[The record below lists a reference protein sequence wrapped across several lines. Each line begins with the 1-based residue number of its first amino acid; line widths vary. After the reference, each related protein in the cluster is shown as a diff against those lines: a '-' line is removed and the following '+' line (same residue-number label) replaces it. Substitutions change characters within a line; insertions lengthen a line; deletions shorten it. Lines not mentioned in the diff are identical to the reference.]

1 MPAFRSILLALIL
14 ALPLSGCGDTATTTT
29 STTKDNE
36 RQHPDAYLKVNYEVR
51 RNLVG
56 KKVIEG
62 EVINTGKYMTF
73 KTVTLKIES
82 YKDGDEVSVNYTVPE
97 SVAPGE
103 KREFKYKPEGNPEK
117 VKVSIASATAD

>member
-1 MPAFRSILLALIL
+1 MRSILIALLI
-14 ALPLSGCGDTATTTT
+14 ACAIAGCNSGPSTTT
-29 STTKDNE
+29 SSTKDVE
-36 RQHPDAYLKVNYEVR
+36 REHPDAYLKVNYEVR

-82 YKDGDEVSVNYTVPE
+82 IRDGDETSVNYTIPDA
-97 SVAPGE
+97 VAPGA
-103 KREFKYKPEGNPEK
+103 KQEFKYKPEGNPDK
-117 VKVSIASATAD
+117 VKVSIASASAD

>member
-1 MPAFRSILLALIL
+1 MRSILIALLI
-14 ALPLSGCGDTATTTT
+14 ACAIAGCNSAPSTTT
-29 STTKDNE
+29 SATKDVE
-36 RQHPDAYLKVNYEVR
+36 REHPDAYLKVNYEVR

-82 YKDGDEVSVNYTVPE
+82 IKDGDETSVNYTIPDA
-97 SVAPGE
+97 VAPGA
-103 KREFKYKPEGNPEK
+103 KQEFKYKPEGNPDK
-117 VKVSIASATAD
+117 VKVSIASASAD